1 MSQDTVTIQL
11 RIPRS
16 LANRIQVAA
25 EERVISKSLLVCKAI
40 EHYLDTLPDLEELLT
55 TNPQAF
61 DPILTEAERRPW
73 WRRWF
78 R

>member
-40 EHYLDTLPDLEELLT
+40 EHYLDTLPDLEEVLLQS
-55 TNPQAF
+55 P
-61 DPILTEAERRPW
+61 TEAAFAEATEPW